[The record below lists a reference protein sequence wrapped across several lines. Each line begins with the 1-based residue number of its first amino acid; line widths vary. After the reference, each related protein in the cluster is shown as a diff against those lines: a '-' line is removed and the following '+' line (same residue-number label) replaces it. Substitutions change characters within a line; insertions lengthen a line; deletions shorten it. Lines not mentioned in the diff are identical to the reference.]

1 MSMTTFSA
9 QVPDDSGLADDFEE
23 FRREKGM
30 NKSEAV
36 RALMRQSLERE
47 LNDDVQPD
55 QRDRDEFNQTKTSA
69 DWIDGNEGILM
80 GLAFL
85 IGSDGILNSLQSIA
99 GDTFGSVLYASLGAI
114 IIAAMIP
121 MFVRHV
127 RQLLDRDDDEPDHAG
142 PVGAD

>member
-23 FRREKGM
+23 FRKEKGM

-55 QRDRDEFNQTKTSA
+55 QRDRDESNQTKTSA
-69 DWIDGNEGILM
+69 DWIDGNEGMLM

-85 IGSDGILNSLQSIA
+85 IGSDGILASLQSVA
-99 GDTFGSVLYASLGAI
+99 GDVVGSILYASLGAI

-121 MFVRHV
+121 MFARHI
-127 RQLLDRDDDEPDHAG
+127 RRLIDQDDDDSDHAG
-142 PVGAD
+142 AAGAS